1 MKPGRVNR
9 SIFVFLL
16 AAWVSIAG
24 GPVGQAQ
31 AQGKEKVPSHLTAI
45 WEKAAINFQQGYYD
59 EAISVYEKVIE
70 NGENGDLAEKAYF
83 LLADCY
89 FYKYRTSLA
98 SHFRSI
104 IEAYQTAIHKYP
116 YSAEVPKAYLQ
127 LGLLYQEMGYDY
139 EALAYFN
146 LVGKNYKNTPYIP
159 YAHFYQG
166 KICLSARQL
175 DKAEGEFQ
183 KIISKFPQSKIIGE
197 AYLGL
202 IEVYIHRKSYE
213 QAAQNLEKL
222 LKLWPDAHQR
232 WPVFLFFRG
241 EAEMAARQYAPARAD
256 FLRYI
261 NITPNDDK
269 DDLAI
274 YKIAEAYEIEGKIH
288 EAIKL
293 YTFLTNFYP
302 QSEGAVLARYRLIER
317 IEWPDKTMQG
327 GKVSFDARPYL
338 DLIEKLQKYPLAEE
352 AMARLALRYYEAGHA
367 AESISWVQRFIERYP
382 QSAYLA
388 SVLDVGQETLS
399 SQARDFLSRRQYVE
413 IINAYRKNDKIIT
426 GLKDGAF
433 FYYLAGAFRELGVYD
448 SAAHFY
454 YQANKLGVKGEEGQR
469 VLLDW
474 ADTAQ
479 RKSDYRTAGILLKRL
494 ISSPGTESIL
504 EKASGKL
511 GQNYVLAGEWREGAH
526 YLAWLVK
533 KNPGKYMNP
542 SLLYSWAYCTQRTGA
557 EAQTRNILN
566 TLTPL
571 LGEKNDSDSL
581 KTRIAELW
589 VDLGDRQ
596 KEKRQFE
603 AAIKDY
609 RAALALAV
617 PPEKR
622 HGIHYKLAD
631 CYEALGKTAEAE
643 VELTAITKTGDE
655 FWKKVAQGRLQGIR
669 LIVNV
674 ISQ

>member
-1 MKPGRVNR
+1 MKPK
-9 SIFVFLL
+9 SINSSVFVFLL
-16 AAWVSIAG
+16 VVGLSITG
-24 GPVGQAQ
+24 GTAGQAL
-31 AQGKEKVPSHLTAI
+31 AQEKERVPSHLAAI

-59 EAISVYEKVIE
+59 EAISVYEEVIE
-70 NGENGDLAEKAYF
+70 TDKYGDLTKKAYF

-98 SHFRSI
+98 AHFRSI
-104 IEAYQTAIHKYP
+104 IEAYRTAIRKYP
-116 YSAEVPKAYLQ
+116 YSAEAPRAYLQ
-127 LGLLYQEMGYDY
+127 LGLLYQEVGYDY

-166 KICLSARQL
+166 KLYLSARQL

-183 KIISKFPQSKIIGE
+183 EVISKFPQSKIIGE

-222 LKLWPDAHQR
+222 LKLWPDVHQR
-232 WPVFLFFRG
+232 WPVVLFFRG
-241 EAEMAARQYAPARAD
+241 EAEMAAKQYALARAD
-256 FLRYI
+256 FLHYI
-261 NITPNDDK
+261 NITPNDDR
-269 DDLAI
+269 DNLAI
-274 YKIAEAYEIEGKIH
+274 YKIANAYEIEGKIQ

-293 YTFLTNFYP
+293 YSFLTNFYP

-317 IEWPDKTMQG
+317 IEWPDKAIQG
-327 GKVSFDARPYL
+327 GKVSFDTRPYL
-338 DLIEKLQKYPLAEE
+338 HLIEKLRECPLAEE

-367 AESISWVQRFIERYP
+367 AESISWTQRFIERYP

-399 SQARDFLSRRQYVE
+399 TQARELFSHRQYVE
-413 IINAYRKNDKIIT
+413 IINTYRKNDKMIT
-426 GLKDGAF
+426 WLKDGTF
-433 FYYLAGAFRELGVYD
+433 FYYLASAFRELGVYD

-454 YQANKLGVKGEEGQR
+454 YQANKLGVNGEEGVR

-474 ADTAQ
+474 ADNAQ
-479 RKSDYRTAGILLKRL
+479 RKRDYHTAGILLRRL
-494 ISSPGTESIL
+494 ISGSGNESIL
-504 EKASGKL
+504 EEARDKL

-526 YLAWLVK
+526 YFAWLVK
-533 KNPGKYMNP
+533 KNPGDMNP
-542 SLLYSWAYCTQRTGA
+542 SLLYSWAYCTHRIGA
-557 EAQTRNILN
+557 EAETRNILN
-566 TLTPL
+566 MLTPL
-571 LGEKNDSDSL
+571 RGEKNDSGSL
-581 KTRIAELW
+581 KTRIAELR

-609 RAALALAV
+609 LAALALV
-617 PPEKR
+617 LPPEKR
-622 HGIHYKLAD
+622 HVIHYKLAG
-631 CYEALGKTAEAE
+631 CYETLGKRAEAE
-643 VELTAITKTGDE
+643 AELTAITKTGDE
-655 FWKKVAQGRLQGIR
+655 FWKKVAQDRLQGIKLSSIR
-669 LIVNV
+669 
-674 ISQ
+674 

>member
-1 MKPGRVNR
+1 MKPKRVK
-9 SIFVFLL
+9 SSVFVFLL
-16 AAWVSIAG
+16 VAWLSIAG
-24 GPVGQAQ
+24 GPVGQAL

-45 WEKAAINFQQGYYD
+45 WEKAAVNFQQGYYD
-59 EAISVYEKVIE
+59 EAIAACEKVIE
-70 NGENGDLAEKAYF
+70 TGEDGDLAEKAYF

-89 FYKYRTSLA
+89 FYKYKPGRA
-98 SHFRSI
+98 SHFLSI
-104 IEAYQTAIHKYP
+104 VEAYQTAIHKYP
-116 YSAEVPKAYLQ
+116 SSAEVPRAYLQ

-139 EALAYFN
+139 EALAYFG

-166 KICLSARQL
+166 KLCLSARQL

-183 KIISKFPQSKIIGE
+183 KVISKFPQSKIIGE

-222 LKLWPDAHQR
+222 LKFWPDAHQR
-232 WPVFLFFRG
+232 WPLVLFFRG
-241 EAEMAARQYAPARAD
+241 EVEMAARQYAPARAD

-274 YKIAEAYEIEGKIH
+274 YKIAEVYEIEGKIQ

-317 IEWPDKTMQG
+317 IKWPDKTMQG
-327 GKVSFDARPYL
+327 GRVSFDARPYL
-338 DLIEKLQKYPLAEE
+338 DLTEKLRKYPLAEE

-382 QSAYLA
+382 QSEYLA
-388 SVLDVGQETLS
+388 SVLDVGQEALS
-399 SQARDFLSRRQYVE
+399 SQARDFLSGRQYVE
-413 IINAYRKNDKIIT
+413 IINAYRKNDEVIT
-426 GLKDGAF
+426 RLKDGTF
-433 FYYLAGAFRELGVYD
+433 FYYLASAFRALGIYD

-454 YQANKLGVKGEEGQR
+454 YQANKLGVKGEEGLR

-479 RKSDYRTAGILLKRL
+479 RKRDYRTAGILLKRL
-494 ISSPGTESIL
+494 ISSSGNKSIL
-504 EKASGKL
+504 EEARDKL
-511 GQNYVLAGEWREGAH
+511 GQNYVLASEWREGAH

-533 KNPGKYMNP
+533 KNPGDRNP
-542 SLLYSWAYCTQRTGA
+542 SLLYSWAYCTQRIGA
-557 EAQTRNILN
+557 EAETRNILN
-566 TLTPL
+566 RLTPL
-571 LGEKNDSDSL
+571 LGEKNDSGSL
-581 KTRIAELW
+581 KTRIAERW

-609 RAALALAV
+609 LAALALAV

-622 HGIHYKLAD
+622 HGIHYKLAG
-631 CYEALGKTAEAE
+631 CYEALGKRAEAE
-643 VELTAITKTGDE
+643 AELTAITKTGDE
-655 FWKKVAQGRLQGIR
+655 FWKKVAQDRLQGIKLSLVR
-669 LIVNV
+669 
-674 ISQ
+674 

>member
-1 MKPGRVNR
+1 MRPGRVNR
-9 SIFVFLL
+9 SIFVFLFI

-24 GPVGQAQ
+24 EPVGRAQ
-31 AQGKEKVPSHLTAI
+31 AQEKEKVPSHLTAI
-45 WEKAAINFQQGYYD
+45 WEKAAINFQQGHYD
-59 EAISVYEKVIE
+59 EAISAYEKVIE
-70 NGENGDLAEKAYF
+70 TDKYSNSAEKAHF

-89 FYKYRTSLA
+89 SYKYRTSLA
-98 SHFRSI
+98 SHFSSI

-116 YSAEVPKAYLQ
+116 SSAEVPRAYLQ
-127 LGLLYQEMGYDY
+127 LGLLYQKMGYDY
-139 EALAYFN
+139 EASAYFN

-166 KICLSARQL
+166 KLCLSARQL

-183 KIISKFPQSKIIGE
+183 EVISKFPQSKIIGE

-213 QAAQNLEKL
+213 QAAQHLGKL
-222 LKLWPDAHQR
+222 LKFWPDAHQR
-232 WPVFLFFRG
+232 WPLVLFFRG
-241 EAEMAARQYAPARAD
+241 EVEMAAGQYAPARAD
-256 FLRYI
+256 LLRYI
-261 NITPNDDK
+261 NITPHDDK

-274 YKIAEAYEIEGKIH
+274 YKIAEAYELEGKIQ

-317 IEWPDKTMQG
+317 IEWPDKKMQG
-327 GKVSFDARPYL
+327 GKVSFDTRPYL
-338 DLIEKLQKYPLAEE
+338 DLIEKPRKYPLAEE
-352 AMARLALRYYEAGHA
+352 AMARLALRYYEAGNA
-367 AESISWVQRFIERYP
+367 AESMSWVQRFIEKYP
-382 QSAYLA
+382 QSASLA

-399 SQARDFLSRRQYVE
+399 SQARDLLSRRQYVE

-494 ISSPGTESIL
+494 LSSPGNKAIL
-504 EKASGKL
+504 EVAQDKL
-511 GQNYVLAGEWREGAH
+511 GKNYVLAGEWREGAH
-526 YLAWLVK
+526 YFAGLVK
-533 KNPGKYMNP
+533 KNPGKDMSP
-542 SLLYSWAYCTQRTGA
+542 SLLYNWAYCTQRIGA

-566 TLTPL
+566 MLTPL
-571 LGEKNDSDSL
+571 LGEKNDSGSL

-609 RAALALAV
+609 LAAMALAV

-631 CYEALGKTAEAE
+631 CYEALGKMAEAE
-643 VELTAITKTGDE
+643 AELAAIAKTGDA

-669 LIVNV
+669 LSSVR
-674 ISQ
+674 

>member
-1 MKPGRVNR
+1 MKPGRINR

-16 AAWVSIAG
+16 VASLSIAG
-24 GPVGQAQ
+24 GPVGQAL
-31 AQGKEKVPSHLTAI
+31 ARGKGKVPAHLTVL
-45 WEKAAINFQQGYYD
+45 WEKAVTNFQQGYYD
-59 EAISVYEKVIE
+59 EAISACEKVIE
-70 NGENGDLAEKAYF
+70 TGEDGVLMKKAYF

-89 FYKYRTSLA
+89 FYKYRPGLV

-104 IEAYQTAIHKYP
+104 TEAYQTAIHKYP
-116 YSAEVPKAYLQ
+116 SSAEVPRAYLQ

-166 KICLSARQL
+166 KLCLSARQL

-183 KIISKFPQSKIIGE
+183 KVISTFPQSKIIGE

-202 IEVYIHRKSYE
+202 IEVYIQRKSYE

-222 LKLWPDAHQR
+222 QKLWPDVHQR
-232 WPVFLFFRG
+232 RPVILFFRG
-241 EAEMAARQYAPARAD
+241 EAEMAARQYAQARAD

-261 NITPNDDK
+261 NIAPNDDK

-274 YKIAEAYEIEGKIH
+274 YKIAEVYEIEGKIQ

-327 GKVSFDARPYL
+327 GKVSFNTRPYL
-338 DLIEKLQKYPLAEE
+338 DLIENPREYPLAEE
-352 AMARLALRYYEAGHA
+352 AMARLALRYHEAGNT
-367 AESISWVQRFIERYP
+367 AESISWVRHFMETYP
-382 QSAYLA
+382 QSEYLA
-388 SVLDVGQETLS
+388 FVLDAGQEALS
-399 SQARDFLSRRQYVE
+399 GQARDLLSRRQYVE
-413 IINAYRKNDKIIT
+413 IINAYRKNDEIIT

-433 FYYLAGAFRELGVYD
+433 FYYLASAFRELGIYD

-454 YQANKLGVKGEEGQR
+454 YQASKLGVKGEEGQR

-479 RKSDYRTAGILLKRL
+479 RKGDYRTAGILLKRL
-494 ISSPGTESIL
+494 ISSPGNEPIL
-504 EKASGKL
+504 KEAQDKL

-526 YLAWLVK
+526 YFARLVK
-533 KNPGKYMNP
+533 KNPGKDMPP
-542 SLLYSWAYCTQRTGA
+542 SLLYNWAYCTQRIGA
-557 EAQTRNILN
+557 EAETRNILN
-566 TLTPL
+566 MLGPL
-571 LGEKNDSDSL
+571 LGEKDDSTSL
-581 KTRIAELW
+581 KTRAAGLW
-589 VDLGDRQ
+589 IDLGDRQ
-596 KEKRQFE
+596 KEKGQFE

-609 RAALALAV
+609 LTALALTV

-622 HGIHYKLAD
+622 YGIHYKLAA
-631 CYEALGKTAEAE
+631 CYEVLGKRAEAE
-643 VELTAITKTGDE
+643 AELTAIAKTGDE
-655 FWKKVAQGRLQGIR
+655 FWKKVAQGRLQGIK
-669 LIVNV
+669 LVNV